1 MKIGQ
6 AVRVIARVHGH
17 QFAIGETVYRAAPPE
32 DDQAYLGFKN
42 SSDELWYMA
51 EDEYELIVLPEEDTT
66 RRKILREEAIALI
79 ERFISKNEIFQAAID
94 AVAETGE
101 EAEYLRSLTVAVELY

>member
-6 AVRVIARVHGH
+6 AVRVIACKSCHE
-17 QFAIGETVYRAAPPE
+17 FALGEIVYRAASDE
-32 DDQAYLGFKN
+32 DCAESLGFKN
-42 SSDELWYMA
+42 SSGRVWYMT
-51 EDEYELIVLPEEDTT
+51 EDEYELIVLPAEDTL

-79 ERFISKNEIFQAAID
+79 ERFISKNEIFREAIA
-94 AVAETGE
+94 AVAETDE

>member
-1 MKIGQ
+1 MEIGQ
-6 AVRVIARVHGH
+6 AVRVIAYKTGH
-17 QFAIGETVYRAAPPE
+17 EFALGEIVYRAASDE
-32 DDQAYLGFKN
+32 DCAESLGFKN
-42 SSDELWYMA
+42 SSGQVWYMG
-51 EDEYELIVLPEEDTT
+51 EDEYEVIVLPAEDTL
-66 RRKILREEAIALI
+66 RRKILREETIAMI